1 MTIDS
6 TAVADTLSTVFSA
19 VMEAS
24 LGKENCQSREGI
36 CRCQSR
42 SRHSRSGDSHLCR
55 KGICG
60 FIPPRSS
67 RCCWVN
73 EGQSLSLH
81 FLEGITAISHVSG
94 SPRAS
99 ELNYFRSRRQ
109 KVRSRITPARIRS
122 QFGSLLCHQSG
133 TSKYLFPRVTPLNG
147 QRSRK
152 SQRTTEGISRTCTR
166 LDRGRAPGW
175 FNPKRSR
182 YSNSYLLP
190 VDGSKRNPHFSAG
203 STWSKSSTNSRR
215 DLRSSLFSNPY
226 SRFAKGQIDLANSS
240 QVGFAK
246 FRISNQLTGV
256 TS

>member
-6 TAVADTLSTVFSA
+6 TALADTLTTVFSA

-99 ELNYFRSRRQ
+99 ELNHCRSRRQ
-109 KVRSRITPARIRS
+109 KIGSRITSARIRT

-133 TSKYLFPRVTPLNG
+133 TSKYLLPRISPLNG
-147 QRSRK
+147 QRSRNSK
-152 SQRTTEGISRTCTR
+152 RSTESIPSIRAW
-166 LDRGRAPGW
+166 LDRRRIQSWLNAT
-175 FNPKRSR
+175 RSR
-182 YSNSYLLP
+182 YSNSFLLF
-190 VDGSKRNPHFSAG
+190 VDGSKRYSYFLTS
-203 STWSKSSTNSRR
+203 STRSKSSTDGRR
-215 DLRSSLFSNPY
+215 DLRSSLLSNPY
-226 SRFAKGQIDLANSS
+226 SRFAKGQIDLANSA